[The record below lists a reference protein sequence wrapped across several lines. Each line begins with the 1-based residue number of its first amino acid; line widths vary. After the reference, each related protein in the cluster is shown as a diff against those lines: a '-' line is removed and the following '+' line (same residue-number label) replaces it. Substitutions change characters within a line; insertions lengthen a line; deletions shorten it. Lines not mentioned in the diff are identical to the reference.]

1 MALKLFIASPRSTG
15 KTTAALALA
24 DKHSATYIGWKMS
37 NSPIP
42 YGCTGPFV
50 IDDLSHQSLDLQTWV
65 LSHLLRY
72 DFYLFCDSSD
82 LDSLYPPLAR
92 YLQHLHPEAFI

>member
-1 MALKLFIASPRSTG
+1 MALKLFIASPPQTG

-24 DKHSATYIGWKMS
+24 DKHSAIYIGWKMS
-37 NSPIP
+37 NSPVP

-50 IDDLSHQSLDLQTWV
+50 IDDFSRQSLHLQSWV

-72 DFYLFCDSSD
+72 DFYLFCDSTET
-82 LDSLYPPLAR
+82 DSILPPLKR
-92 YLQHLHPEAFI
+92 FLSSHYPEAFI